1 MKFVKRI
8 SMFFIYPMTMF
19 SIGFVCNMT
28 IQGYFYPGQM
38 EKKQPAKQE
47 SALELTS
54 LTREPVITA
63 DTIYQLQKYDMLTGE
78 QKIIEEKLPDKY
90 MGMNRNTFVKAMSE
104 YETIP
109 SLTDKEEGFRSAEVL
124 SFSEQR
130 VVVRKYYE
138 YKTMPEGFYLFN
150 ENNMVVVYYGD
161 RKTLYMHTNVCL
173 EHLPEQLK
181 LDIIQ
186 VKYMETEA
194 ELFAFLESYSS

>member
-1 MKFVKRI
+1 MGSSLEDILIEVENGVNLESGYANVK
-8 SMFFIYPMTMF
+8 
-19 SIGFVCNMT
+19 
-28 IQGYFYPGQM
+28 Q
-38 EKKQPAKQE
+38 
-47 SALELTS
+47 
-54 LTREPVITA
+54 
-63 DTIYQLQKYDMLTGE
+63 
-78 QKIIEEKLPDKY
+78 
-90 MGMNRNTFVKAMSE
+90 
-104 YETIP
+104 
-109 SLTDKEEGFRSAEVL
+109 VL
-124 SFSEQR
+124 ANDEA
-130 VVVRKYYE
+130 VEKYYE